1 MSFLATS
8 ANELQYAK
16 MENVSLSFSVKNLA
30 ETEEIAQK
38 LAKILR
44 PRDLVALHGTLGA
57 GKSSFCRAIV
67 LALAP
72 HETEVPSP
80 TITLVQNY
88 DTPHGPLAHLD
99 LYRLKNPEELE
110 EIGFSDLRQGIM
122 LVEWPD
128 RMGSY
133 APKNHITV
141 TLTIPDGADS
151 TARHITISAPQ
162 GRLADIGIT

>member
-16 MENVSLSFSVKNLA
+16 MENVSLSFSVNNLA
-30 ETEEIAQK
+30 ETEQIAQK

-44 PRDLVALHGTLGA
+44 PSDLVALHGTLGA

-80 TITLVQNY
+80 TFTLVQNY
-88 DTPHGPLAHLD
+88 ETAHGPLAHLD
-99 LYRLKNPEELE
+99 LYRLKSADELE

-133 APKNHITV
+133 APKKHIAV
-141 TLTIPDGADS
+141 TIAIPQGADS
-151 TARHITISAPQ
+151 STTRKITISAPQ
-162 GRLADIGIT
+162 DRLADIKS

>member
-80 TITLVQNY
+80 TFTLVQNY

-141 TLTIPDGADS
+141 TLTVPDGADS